1 MKALYPDGR
10 GRVRLAEREKP
21 ALFDNAALCRTSVSL
36 ISPGTERGIIESS
49 IGKDPEEIVRT
60 GVTLGYNGAGIV
72 EEVRGDALGLRPGQ
86 RAAFYGGP
94 YVFHGEYLAVPRALV
109 YPIPETLSLDQAAFM
124 GLGAIAL
131 HGFRQGKCELG
142 ETCLVAGAG
151 IIGNLCA
158 QLALLAGCRV
168 VVTDREPERIGVM
181 GKCVPPQSDI
191 VCVTPQEAES
201 AIRDISQGQ
210 GADAVFLCM
219 GVQSAEPMHQALE
232 TIRRGGRIVILG
244 VLDIQV
250 PREPFFYKE
259 AEIAISRAAG
269 PGRYDPHY
277 ERDGTDY
284 PLQYCRWTEGRNLA
298 EALRLIASG
307 RLRVDP
313 LISARYPIARFG
325 EPYRRILEGE
335 PGLGYLLDWTTL

>member
-1 MKALYPDGR
+1 
-10 GRVRLAEREKP
+10 
-21 ALFDNAALCRTSVSL
+21 
-36 ISPGTERGIIESS
+36 
-49 IGKDPEEIVRT
+49 
-60 GVTLGYNGAGIV
+60 
-72 EEVRGDALGLRPGQ
+72 
-86 RAAFYGGP
+86 
-94 YVFHGEYLAVPRALV
+94 
-109 YPIPETLSLDQAAFM
+109 
-124 GLGAIAL
+124 
-131 HGFRQGKCELG
+131 
-142 ETCLVAGAG
+142 
-151 IIGNLCA
+151 
-158 QLALLAGCRV
+158 
-168 VVTDREPERIGVM
+168 
-181 GKCVPPQSDI
+181 
-191 VCVTPQEAES
+191 
-201 AIRDISQGQ
+201 
-210 GADAVFLCM
+210 M

>member
-10 GRVRLAEREKP
+10 GRVHLAEREMP
-21 ALFDNAALCRTSVSL
+21 ALFDNAALCRTAVSL
-36 ISPGTERGIIESS
+36 ISPGTERGIIERA
-49 IGKDPEEIVRT
+49 IGKTPEEIVRS
-60 GVTLGYNGAGIV
+60 GMVLGYNGAGKI
-72 EEVRGDALGLRPGQ
+72 EEVRGEAIGLEAGQ

-94 YVFHGEYLAVPRALV
+94 YVYHGEYLAVPRHLL
-109 YPIPETLSLDQAAFM
+109 YPIPETLNFDQAAFM

-131 HGFRQGKCELG
+131 HGFRQGKCALG
-142 ETCLVAGAG
+142 EICLVAGAG

-168 VVTDREPERIGVM
+168 VLTDRESERIACM
-181 GKCVPPQSDI
+181 EKCISHSGDI
-191 VCVTPQEAES
+191 VCTTPEEAGS
-201 AIRDISQGQ
+201 AVRTLSGGR

-219 GVQSAEPMHQALE
+219 GVKSAEPMNQALE
-232 TIRRGGRIVILG
+232 MIRPGGRIVILG
-244 VLDIQV
+244 VLDIQI
-250 PREPFFYKE
+250 PRDPFFYKE

-269 PGRYDPHY
+269 PGRYDSQY
-277 ERDGTDY
+277 ERDGMDY

-313 LISARYPIARFG
+313 LISAKYPIERYS
-325 EPYRRILEGE
+325 EPYRSILEGE
-335 PGLGYLLDWTTL
+335 PGLGFLLDWTTL